1 MARKT
6 DKQCA
11 QQALAAAIVGRTES
25 GTKDALNIT
34 MTRDEMRRAQAYLNS
49 GKPVTGRR

>member
-11 QQALAAAIVGRTES
+11 QTAIAAAVVT
-25 GTKDALNIT
+25 GTKGGTADAIKYTLTHEEIQ
-34 MTRDEMRRAQAYLNS
+34 RAQAYLKS
-49 GKPVTGRR
+49 GKPVTGS

>member
-11 QQALAAAIVGRTES
+11 QAALAAAIVGQNLG
-25 GTKDALNIT
+25 GTKTAMHVTL
-34 MTRDEMRRAQAYLNS
+34 TRDEMRRAQAYLKS
-49 GKPVTGRR
+49 GKPVTGR

>member
-11 QQALAAAIVGRTES
+11 QQALAAAIVGGTKS
-25 GTKDALNIT
+25 GTEQAMNVT
-34 MTRDEMRRAQAYLNS
+34 MTRDEMQRAQAYLKS
-49 GKPVTGRR
+49 GKPVTGR